1 MAERAIKTHNCYT
14 GKRGMDVQDSDSR
27 LFQPS
32 SGRFTNMLCFLD
44 LVSGK
49 KKKRRRRKTATT
61 TSTRISSTQRIIA
74 TPKLSSKLK
83 IIIKRSERNGAAW
96 FVERKVSKV
105 IIDSREPRI
114 TTKMQTYSFFFCIH
128 ASCVSIV

>member
-14 GKRGMDVQDSDSR
+14 GKRRMDVQDSDSR

-32 SGRFTNMLCFLD
+32 CGRFTNMLCFLD
-44 LVSGK
+44 PVSGK
-49 KKKRRRRKTATT
+49 KKKRRRKTATT
-61 TSTRISSTQRIIA
+61 TSTRISFTRRITA

-114 TTKMQTYSFFFCIH
+114 TTKMQTYCFFFCIH